1 MAWRLN
7 RQSTQITAQMLRV
20 DSRFRGNDDFGH
32 GRPEYCHSRE
42 GGNPLAAFVR
52 AFELWLLKDSND
64 NLEGFFPTAL

>member
-7 RQSTQITAQMLRV
+7 RQSECR
-20 DSRFRGNDDFGH
+20 
-32 GRPEYCHSRE
+32 HSCE